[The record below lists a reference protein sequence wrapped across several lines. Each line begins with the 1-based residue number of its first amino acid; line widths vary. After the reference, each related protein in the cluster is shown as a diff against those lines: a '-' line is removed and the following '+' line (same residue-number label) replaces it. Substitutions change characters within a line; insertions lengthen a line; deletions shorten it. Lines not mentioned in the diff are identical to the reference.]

1 MPTPLSVA
9 LTLWEIGM
17 LSEKNL
23 VAWADIQI
31 LSQAQSDPDLLEI
44 AANGADFCLKQC
56 TISSNPFTLNFS
68 RIANHVPSVIL
79 PSSRENVSLPITFC
93 VLLARR

>member
-31 LSQAQSDPDLLEI
+31 LSQAQPDPDLLEI
-44 AANGADFCLKQC
+44 AANGAAFCLKQC
-56 TISSNPFTLNFS
+56 TISTNPFTLNFS
-68 RIANHVPSVIL
+68 
-79 PSSRENVSLPITFC
+79 
-93 VLLARR
+93 